1 MFTNGSDIAN
11 LRQLL
16 FGKDYDDLLTL
27 KAQFETLERYSA
39 SVAGIISEALHLRMS
54 RDDSIS
60 KLLAPTI
67 EYTLTESIQQNPVQF
82 ANVLYPV
89 MGPAIRKSI
98 HQSFAEILTNLN
110 QLLEQSLSLRSLRWR
125 FDAWRTGQ
133 SYAHIVM
140 LHTLV
145 YQVEQVF
152 LIHRHSG
159 LLIHHL
165 TAANAISKDPDMI
178 SGMLTAIQDFMADSF
193 SVNKTDTLN
202 TLSMGEL
209 NLLVEHGP
217 NSVLAL
223 VVRGTIPSELHELM
237 VETSANI
244 HRYYGHALTTYQ
256 GDNIA
261 LTGIETLLS
270 VCLKSRHQPQNKR
283 QPWLV
288 YASLGLI
295 LALAMVGYL
304 RDYQQQQL
312 LKASLAKLQTQTGVV
327 LLSVEANAKGY
338 QVKGLLDPLANS
350 PMQVIDPA
358 IQAQLGLQWE
368 FQPYLSLDPDIL
380 LKRIRQLLMPP
391 PSVQLHLRQLTLQ
404 VSGNA
409 SQDWVQKLETRWP
422 FITGLQGLDKSQ
434 LQIQNPLQARIA
446 QLQQSLLEIRHPFAL
461 GSMDTT
467 TSQAEIHQAADLI
480 KALLTKAREA
490 NQSVQIYLQGHT
502 DESGT
507 ERFNTHLAY
516 QRATEVRQ
524 ALIAAGTPDSLLAV
538 RNKEPPQPTP
548 NLKRNERSVSY
559 EVELY

>member
-209 NLLVEHGP
+209 NLLVEQTT
-217 NSVLAL
+217 
-223 VVRGTIPSELHELM
+223 TI
-237 VETSANI
+237 
-244 HRYYGHALTTYQ
+244 
-256 GDNIA
+256 
-261 LTGIETLLS
+261 
-270 VCLKSRHQPQNKR
+270 
-283 QPWLV
+283 
-288 YASLGLI
+288 
-295 LALAMVGYL
+295 
-304 RDYQQQQL
+304 
-312 LKASLAKLQTQTGVV
+312 
-327 LLSVEANAKGY
+327 
-338 QVKGLLDPLANS
+338 
-350 PMQVIDPA
+350 
-358 IQAQLGLQWE
+358 
-368 FQPYLSLDPDIL
+368 LSL
-380 LKRIRQLLMPP
+380 
-391 PSVQLHLRQLTLQ
+391 
-404 VSGNA
+404 
-409 SQDWVQKLETRWP
+409 
-422 FITGLQGLDKSQ
+422 
-434 LQIQNPLQARIA
+434 
-446 QLQQSLLEIRHPFAL
+446 
-461 GSMDTT
+461 
-467 TSQAEIHQAADLI
+467 
-480 KALLTKAREA
+480 
-490 NQSVQIYLQGHT
+490 
-502 DESGT
+502 
-507 ERFNTHLAY
+507 
-516 QRATEVRQ
+516 
-524 ALIAAGTPDSLLAV
+524 
-538 RNKEPPQPTP
+538 
-548 NLKRNERSVSY
+548 
-559 EVELY
+559 